1 MPAFNFVRASFYQDP
16 VTLMRLSRDMEA
28 VPGVTAAAAMMGTP
42 HNRELLQQAGLLAP
56 EGAAAGPADL
66 VIAVIADSPAAA
78 DAARA
83 AAEHALLA
91 RRAIAVGNTT
101 AAPPRT
107 LTSALKILPDANLA
121 LISVPGAYAG
131 AEALQALRAGLHV
144 LLFSDNVPV
153 ETEVALKRLALERGL
168 LMMGPD
174 CGTAI
179 VDGVPLGFANAVPR
193 GRIGLAAASGTGLQE
208 TTCTI
213 AREGEGVSQ
222 AIGVGGRDLSDE
234 VGGLMMLRALEL
246 LAGRAATEVVCLVG
260 KPPGAGVARRLAD
273 AAAKLGKPCVA
284 YFAGAST
291 PAAGPWRVA
300 ATLEDAGRAAV
311 ALARGT
317 TPAATAFTLAAAE
330 VERLVA
336 DAARGLAPGQ
346 RYVRGVYS
354 GGTLAYEA
362 IDLLAGS
369 LAEVA
374 TSLTTG
380 GSGHRVV
387 DLGEDVFTVGRPH
400 PMIDGRVRREWID
413 REGRDAGTAVLLVD
427 VVLGYG
433 AHRDPAGEIVPAIR
447 AVRARRPLAVVAS
460 VCGTDG
466 DPQSR
471 AAQIA
476 TLRDAGV
483 IVMDGNAQAARL
495 AAAIARRAGARSA
508 ASVGARQRAGA
519 RGDPG
524 RDPLRGLGGHRRRRA
539 RAGRARR
546 RAARALPPP
555 RHRGADGG
563 RRHALD
569 AGVRRREP
577 GPRHARPRDDQRGT
591 RQSAP
596 IRRQRRQRAGAPQ
609 LDRHG
614 GGAAARRRAARAR
627 RHRSARADGAGAAH
641 GRRDAPAQPGGHR
654 AAHARDDAGDRAG
667 RRAPPRRRAP
677 RGVPGGQR
685 PVLPEPRDGRGKVDG
700 RSRRRR
706 RRLNARDRHGAQR
719 HRLRHPRLGLRRALV
734 HRPREHA
741 ARPLFPRLR
750 SRRREP
756 RHGRQRDRRDD
767 RPRRVRDGGRAG
779 GGALPRRRRHG
790 RGGGDD
796 RGDARDLRR
805 RAPALPHPRPRRPR
819 QPRGRGRAARGRDL
833 HHAGHQHGDRES
845 PRGRRPDRGGRG
857 AGTPRLLHGRAGS
870 AGRGIEERHG
880 FPGALR
886 TLGSV
891 RGHFGAPHVHGGA
904 MSGPPMS

>member
-1 MPAFNFVRASFYQDP
+1 MPAFNFVRASFYRDS

-28 VPGVTAAAAMMGTP
+28 VAGVRAAAAMMATP
-42 HNRELLQQAGLLAP
+42 HNRALLEQAGLLAP
-56 EGAAAGPADL
+56 EGAAAAPADL
-66 VIAVIADSPAAA
+66 IIAVAADSATAAA
-78 DAARA
+78 AARA
-83 AAEHALLA
+83 AAEDVLA
-91 RRAIAVGNTT
+91 ARKPLASVAT

-131 AEALQALRAGLHV
+131 AAALKALRAGLHV
-144 LLFSDNVPV
+144 MLFSDNVPID
-153 ETEVALKRLALERGL
+153 TEVEGKRLALERGL
-168 LMMGPD
+168 LLMGPD

-246 LAGRAATEVVCLVG
+246 LAGDAATEVVCLVG

-495 AAAIARRAGARSA
+495 AAAIARRAGAR
-508 ASVGARQRAGA
+508 
-519 RGDPG
+519 
-524 RDPLRGLGGHRRRRA
+524 
-539 RAGRARR
+539 
-546 RAARALPPP
+546 
-555 RHRGADGG
+555 
-563 RRHALD
+563 
-569 AGVRRREP
+569 
-577 GPRHARPRDDQRGT
+577 
-591 RQSAP
+591 
-596 IRRQRRQRAGAPQ
+596 
-609 LDRHG
+609 
-614 GGAAARRRAARAR
+614 
-627 RHRSARADGAGAAH
+627 
-641 GRRDAPAQPGGHR
+641 
-654 AAHARDDAGDRAG
+654 
-667 RRAPPRRRAP
+667 
-677 RGVPGGQR
+677 
-685 PVLPEPRDGRGKVDG
+685 
-700 RSRRRR
+700 
-706 RRLNARDRHGAQR
+706 
-719 HRLRHPRLGLRRALV
+719 
-734 HRPREHA
+734 
-741 ARPLFPRLR
+741 
-750 SRRREP
+750 
-756 RHGRQRDRRDD
+756 
-767 RPRRVRDGGRAG
+767 
-779 GGALPRRRRHG
+779 
-790 RGGGDD
+790 
-796 RGDARDLRR
+796 
-805 RAPALPHPRPRRPR
+805 
-819 QPRGRGRAARGRDL
+819 
-833 HHAGHQHGDRES
+833 
-845 PRGRRPDRGGRG
+845 
-857 AGTPRLLHGRAGS
+857 
-870 AGRGIEERHG
+870 
-880 FPGALR
+880 
-886 TLGSV
+886 
-891 RGHFGAPHVHGGA
+891 
-904 MSGPPMS
+904 

>member
-1 MPAFNFVRASFYQDP
+1 MAAFNFVRASFYRDS
-16 VTLMRLSRDMEA
+16 VTLMRLAGAMEA
-28 VPGVTAAAAMMGTP
+28 VAGVTRAAAMMGTP
-42 HNRELLQQAGLLAP
+42 ANRALLEQAGLLAKD
-56 EGAAAGPADL
+56 GAAAGPADL
-66 VIAVIADSPAAA
+66 VIAVVSEDAAA
-78 DAARA
+78 AEAARA
-83 AAEHALLA
+83 AAGHALLA
-91 RRAIAVGNTT
+91 QPPAVSG
-101 AAPPRT
+101 AAATPRT
-107 LTSALKILPDANLA
+107 LEGALRALPGANLV

-131 AEALQALRAGLHV
+131 AEALRALRAGLHV
-144 LLFSDNVPV
+144 MLFSDNVPV
-153 ETEVALKRLALERGL
+153 ATEVELKRLARERGRFL
-168 LMMGPD
+168 LGPD

-179 VDGVPLGFANAVPR
+179 LDGVPLGFANVVPR

-208 TTCTI
+208 VTCAI
-213 AREGEGVSQ
+213 ARLGEGVSQ

-246 LAGRAATEVVCLVG
+246 LAGDAATEVVCLVG

-273 AAAKLGKPCVA
+273 ARAKLGKPCVA

-495 AAAIARRAGARSA
+495 AAAIARRAGAR
-508 ASVGARQRAGA
+508 
-519 RGDPG
+519 
-524 RDPLRGLGGHRRRRA
+524 
-539 RAGRARR
+539 
-546 RAARALPPP
+546 
-555 RHRGADGG
+555 
-563 RRHALD
+563 
-569 AGVRRREP
+569 
-577 GPRHARPRDDQRGT
+577 
-591 RQSAP
+591 
-596 IRRQRRQRAGAPQ
+596 
-609 LDRHG
+609 
-614 GGAAARRRAARAR
+614 
-627 RHRSARADGAGAAH
+627 
-641 GRRDAPAQPGGHR
+641 
-654 AAHARDDAGDRAG
+654 
-667 RRAPPRRRAP
+667 
-677 RGVPGGQR
+677 
-685 PVLPEPRDGRGKVDG
+685 
-700 RSRRRR
+700 
-706 RRLNARDRHGAQR
+706 
-719 HRLRHPRLGLRRALV
+719 
-734 HRPREHA
+734 
-741 ARPLFPRLR
+741 
-750 SRRREP
+750 
-756 RHGRQRDRRDD
+756 
-767 RPRRVRDGGRAG
+767 
-779 GGALPRRRRHG
+779 
-790 RGGGDD
+790 
-796 RGDARDLRR
+796 
-805 RAPALPHPRPRRPR
+805 
-819 QPRGRGRAARGRDL
+819 
-833 HHAGHQHGDRES
+833 
-845 PRGRRPDRGGRG
+845 
-857 AGTPRLLHGRAGS
+857 
-870 AGRGIEERHG
+870 
-880 FPGALR
+880 
-886 TLGSV
+886 
-891 RGHFGAPHVHGGA
+891 
-904 MSGPPMS
+904 